1 MRFYYIVEL
10 YTSKTIA
17 HNDQNMFALR
27 LVWASGTCGIASTNV
42 GDLPKVSLLTP
53 HLLIVLFSLLQ
64 HFPIQHT
71 TTLQTV
77 LS

>member
-10 YTSKTIA
+10 YANKTIA
-17 HNDQNMFALR
+17 HNDQNMFAHR
-27 LVWASGTCGIASTNV
+27 LVWASGTNV

-53 HLLIVLFSLLQ
+53 HFLIVLFSLLQ

-71 TTLQTV
+71 TTLQPI
-77 LS
+77 SP